1 MASLSYRSASKIASR
16 EMRSSRGKFFFV
28 ILSVAI
34 GVAALTGVRGFSSS
48 FRATLLTR
56 ARSIMA
62 ADLSARMTSQAT
74 PAENAGLAEIE
85 REGVQMTPVTELL
98 SMASAAKT
106 MDPLLVSLKAVD
118 PNAYPYY
125 GSVDLEPAGK
135 LSDALTPNTIAVADD
150 LLVRL
155 RLQVGDS
162 LKIGNKTFRI
172 VSVVV
177 NEPDRLSGQFAAGP
191 RVLISRQGL
200 DESGLIAPGS
210 HAGQRFL
217 FKVPKPK
224 NGAPISDEAV
234 ADLKAR
240 LIKLLPEA
248 QVVDYRETNPALTA
262 GLDQATSLLSL
273 MSLVALVLGAVGV
286 AMAMRAHLQ
295 QRLDTI
301 AIMKSLGAG
310 SGQIIKIYLIQT
322 LILGAI
328 GEAVGVLLG
337 IGVQMAFPYLLAS
350 LINVRPELRIDPH
363 AILAGLGAG
372 MLTTLLFTLPPLL
385 DIRGIRPILI
395 LRRAVDEIDDEP
407 AMTFAQR
414 LRTSGPRM
422 LFLLALTAGSVGVLR
437 LLHLI
442 RFASAA
448 KTAVEFGAC
457 FAVALLV
464 GPWIPPLV
472 RIVRMLRK
480 NIVQILAFLLILGG
494 LSFIASR
501 VSDSEDV
508 GKWFSVGL
516 VAVLLVLLLASFLVL
531 KSLKF
536 FLTRTRLHLPSA
548 VRHGLANL
556 YRPGNPSAA
565 LLAALGMGVM
575 QIMLVFLMQ
584 HAVVRQLHI
593 SSAPDLPN
601 IFLVDIANEEVDG
614 VRKLLESS
622 SAVTAPPEM
631 LPVVTSRIVALDGV
645 PASEIKTK
653 NFPRRMLNS
662 IQLTWANEVQP
673 GTTVVD
679 GKWWDAKEA
688 ADAGKHPVVAVARHQ
703 AQRLGIKVGSTISF
717 AAQDQHFDAKVVAL
731 IQADGQH
738 AFSRAEFIL
747 PEKSLSGFP
756 VVWYGGVHARPD
768 QVAQLQR
775 ALYAAYP
782 TVTVINVAQALET
795 IRGVVIQIIYVVQFL
810 AAFSIFAGVVIL
822 ASSIAGTKYR
832 RIREVVV
839 LKTLGATRARI
850 ATIFSIEFAVLGLV
864 AGVVGIFFANIVVAG
879 LLRALGVPR
888 VIEWGW
894 SFSALAGTAA
904 LTVVTGWVASHR
916 ILGQK
921 PLEVLREE

>member
-1 MASLSYRSASKIASR
+1 MPSLSYRTASRIAAR

-48 FRATLLTR
+48 FRATLLNR

-62 ADLSARMTSQAT
+62 ADLSARTTVQPT
-74 PAENAGLAEIE
+74 PLETAGLAKIQS
-85 REGVQMTPVTELL
+85 EGIQVTPVTELL

-106 MDPLLVSLKAVD
+106 MDPLLVSLKAVE
-118 PNAYPYY
+118 PNAYPFY
-125 GSVDLEPAGK
+125 GNVELDPAGS
-135 LSDALTPNTIAVADD
+135 LRNVLTPDAVAVADD

-172 VSVVV
+172 ASVVV
-177 NEPDRLSGQFAAGP
+177 NEPDRLSGSFAAGP
-191 RVLISRQGL
+191 RVLISREGL
-200 DESGLIAPGS
+200 IESGLLAPGS
-210 HAGQRFL
+210 HAGQRYL
-217 FKVPKPK
+217 FKVPKPA

-234 ADLKAR
+234 ADLKTR
-240 LIKLLPEA
+240 LMKLLPES
-248 QVVDYRETNPALTA
+248 QVIDYRETNPALTA

-301 AIMKSLGAG
+301 AIMKSLGAS

-322 LILGAI
+322 LLLGAL
-328 GEAVGVLLG
+328 GGLLGVVLGVGVQL
-337 IGVQMAFPYLLAS
+337 AFPYLLAS
-350 LINVRPELRIDPH
+350 LINVRPDLHIDPH

-372 MLTTLLFTLPPLL
+372 ILTTLLFTLPPLL

-395 LRRAVDEIDDEP
+395 LRRAVDEEDQP
-407 AMTFAQR
+407 FF
-414 LRTSGPRM
+414 S
-422 LFLLALTAGSVGVLR
+422 SVLR
-437 LLHLI
+437 
-442 RFASAA
+442 R
-448 KTAVEFGAC
+448 
-457 FAVALLV
+457 
-464 GPWIPPLV
+464 
-472 RIVRMLRK
+472 LRK
-480 NIVQILAFLLILGG
+480 NLVQILAFILILGG
-494 LSFIASR
+494 LSLIAFR
-501 VSDSEDV
+501 VSDSASV

-516 VAVLLVLLLASFLVL
+516 LAVLLVLLLASFLVL
-531 KSLKF
+531 KALRYL
-536 FLTRTRLHLPSA
+536 LTRTRLHLPSA

-556 YRPGNPSAA
+556 YRPGNPSSA

-601 IFLVDIANEEVDG
+601 IFLVDISNDEIDG
-614 VRKLLESS
+614 IRRLLTSS
-622 SAVTAPPEM
+622 SAVTAPPEL
-631 LPVVTSRIVALDGV
+631 LPVVSSRILALDGV
-645 PASEIKTK
+645 PAADIKTK
-653 NFPRRMLNS
+653 NFPHRMLQS
-662 IQLTWANEVQP
+662 IQLTWANQVQP
-673 GTTVVD
+673 GATVVE
-679 GKWWDAKEA
+679 GKWWSKEQI
-688 ADAGKHPVVAVARHQ
+688 ADAGIHPVVAVARRQ
-703 AQRLGIKVGSTISF
+703 AQRLGLRIGSTISF
-717 AAQDQHFDAKVVAL
+717 AAQDKHFDAKVIAF

-747 PEKSLSGFP
+747 PERALEGLP
-756 VVWYGGVHARPD
+756 VVWYGGVHARPE
-768 QVAQLQR
+768 QVSTLQR

-795 IRGVVIQIIYVVQFL
+795 IRSVVIQIIYVVQFL
-810 AAFSIFAGVVIL
+810 AAFSIFAGIVIL
-822 ASSIAGTKYR
+822 ASSIAGTRYR

-864 AGVVGIFFANIVVAG
+864 AGLVGIFFANVVVAG
-879 LLRALGVPR
+879 LLRSLGIPR
-888 VIEWGW
+888 QVEWAW
-894 SFSALAGTAA
+894 SLGGLLAISA
-904 LTVVTGWVASHR
+904 LTVATGWVASHR

-921 PLEVLREE
+921 PLEILREE